1 MPFPP
6 SPRSARRT
14 LRLRRRARRQANC
27 ILNGYPVD
35 ITSPPTSTVLAPC
48 EHPVNGA
55 CDYATDTA
63 CAKEYATYPADPTVE
78 WLDKNKCPWP
88 ACAVGKFCQWRGT
101 DCDPPQNGI
110 FACMSWAA
118 GCGDCPVD
126 TYKSTPGA
134 YTQNGA
140 GTSADF
146 ECTPCA
152 AGKITLAEGSTSE
165 TDCVDPTATANEADS
180 EALPKA
186 AAAQASSTA
195 AAGKF
200 PSESVICCA

>member
-1 MPFPP
+1 VQCGPYTVDGQVDATSCPNPDIMYPP
-6 SPRSARRT
+6 NERM
-14 LRLRRRARRQANC
+14 
-27 ILNGYPVD
+27 V
-35 ITSPPTSTVLAPC
+35 APC

-55 CDYATDTA
+55 CVATDTA
-63 CAKEYATYPADPTVE
+63 CAQPRWSGLPGYDSVN

-88 ACAVGKFCQWRGT
+88 ACAAGKRCQWRGT

-110 FACMSWAA
+110 VACMSWAA
-118 GCGDCPVD
+118 GCGDCPFD

-165 TDCVDPTATANEADS
+165 TDCVDPPATATATANETDS
-180 EALPKA
+180 EVLPKA